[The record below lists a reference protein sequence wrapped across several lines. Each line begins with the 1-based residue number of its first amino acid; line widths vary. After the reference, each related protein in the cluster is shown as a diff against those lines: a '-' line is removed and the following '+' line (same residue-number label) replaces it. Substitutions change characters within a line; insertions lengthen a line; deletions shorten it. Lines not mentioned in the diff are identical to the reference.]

1 MPCEPIAAALEAF
14 RVVAQTICPLKAAFS
29 ATRCPRYPDPNT
41 SVRRAAWPVDPI
53 FVGFAGTFSDLSIT
67 GYNKILVCPFD
78 FSDCTEVVLH
88 RDPQQQARV
97 RQICRPKLHHRVTVP
112 RRQCIG
118 FYLCI
123 VLALCI
129 GPNWVIA
136 TATGQ
141 ELQPRV
147 NERYGE
153 SEVGGTEVPVAAE
166 LTSLL
171 SNGGVPKSI
180 DELRRLEVQQRQVAD
195 AAVACTVSVQIG
207 PAQGC
212 GVIIT
217 ASGYILTAAHVAM
230 RPGRKAMI
238 SMSNGRT
245 VRATTLGMNRNVDA
259 GLIKIDANQNG
270 GQPWP
275 HATLG
280 HSENLVPGMWCI
292 ATGHPGGYDAN
303 RGPVTRIGRIL
314 DVQTTSIVTDCA
326 LIGGDSGG
334 PLFDIAGRLI
344 AVHSRIGN
352 DVAENLHVP
361 IEHYGASWDRMQN
374 SVAWG
379 FLPGFRPVL
388 GVSGP
393 HPDSPTV
400 ARIKEVTPNSP
411 AEEAGLKPD
420 DIILQFGEVRIT
432 DFESLKS
439 AVADTMPGERLR
451 VTVKRDEVVRLFT
464 IEVGR
469 AD

>member
-1 MPCEPIAAALEAF
+1 
-14 RVVAQTICPLKAAFS
+14 
-29 ATRCPRYPDPNT
+29 
-41 SVRRAAWPVDPI
+41 
-53 FVGFAGTFSDLSIT
+53 
-67 GYNKILVCPFD
+67 
-78 FSDCTEVVLH
+78 
-88 RDPQQQARV
+88 
-97 RQICRPKLHHRVTVP
+97 
-112 RRQCIG
+112 
-118 FYLCI
+118 
-123 VLALCI
+123 
-129 GPNWVIA
+129 
-136 TATGQ
+136 
-141 ELQPRV
+141 LQPRIS
-147 NERYGE
+147 ERYGE
-153 SEVGGTEVPVAAE
+153 PEVGGTEVPVAAE

-171 SNGGVPKSI
+171 SSGGVPKSI
-180 DELRRLEVQQRQVAD
+180 DALRRLEAQQRQVAN
-195 AAVACTVSVQIG
+195 AAAACTVSVQIG

-217 ASGYILTAAHVAM
+217 ESGYVLTAAHVAM

-238 SMSNGRT
+238 SLSNGRT

-259 GLIKIDANQNG
+259 GLIKIDPNQNG
-270 GQPWP
+270 DQPWP

-280 HSENLVPGMWCI
+280 ESDNLVPGMWCI

-314 DVQTTSIVTDCA
+314 DVQGTSIVTDCA

-361 IEHYGASWDRMQN
+361 IDHYGASWDRMQN
-374 SVAWG
+374 GVAWG

-393 HPDSPTV
+393 HPDSPTI
-400 ARIKEVTPNSP
+400 ARISKVTRGSP
-411 AEEAGLKPD
+411 AEKAGLKPD
-420 DIILQFGEVRIT
+420 DVILQFGEVKIS
-432 DFESLKS
+432 DFDSLRA

-451 VTVKRDEVVRLFT
+451 VIIKRDEVQRAID